1 MYIFILKL
9 ILAHIIGDFSLQ
21 SNKWIAERNRN
32 GAHSKYLYYHIGVH
46 TLLILL
52 FFIGSLSEYWLGL
65 LIILISHFFIDL
77 GKIYLEKKSTG
88 YKLLLFTLD
97 QLLHIIVIALVF
109 YGYFGNVEMI
119 TMSLSI
125 ETIMLYAIAFLMVTS
140 VAPTLLKLFFNKWY
154 SALKEND
161 ESLDTDSLKD
171 AGKYI
176 GILERIL
183 IVTFISINFLEG
195 IGYLLAAKSIFRFG
209 DLTNSKDKKL
219 TEYIL
224 LGTLISFSIALI
236 VGLILRELLNL
247 L

>member
-9 ILAHIIGDFSLQ
+9 ILAHIIGDFCLQ
-21 SNKWIAERNRN
+21 SNKWIAERNKN
-32 GAHSKYLYYHIGVH
+32 GARSKYLYYHIGIH
-46 TLLILL
+46 ALLL
-52 FFIGSLSEYWLGL
+52 FLFFLGSLPEYWLGL
-65 LIILISHFFIDL
+65 SIIIVSHFFIDL
-77 GKIYLEKKSTG
+77 GKIYLEKKSTN
-88 YKLLLFTLD
+88 YKLLLFALD
-97 QLLHIIVIALVF
+97 QLLHLIVILLVF
-109 YGYFGNVEMI
+109 CVYFGSSTSI
-119 TMSLSI
+119 IMSLRI
-125 ETIMLYAIAFLMVTS
+125 EKIMLYAIAFLIITS
-140 VAPTLLKLFFNKWY
+140 VAPILLKLFFNKWY

-183 IVTFISINFLEG
+183 IVTFICINFLEG

-224 LGTLISFSIALI
+224 LGTLISFSIAVI
-236 VGLILRELLNL
+236 VGLILRELLVL
-247 L
+247 I